1 MFSFEENE
9 KTEKTIHDI
18 EEAIQ
23 STNDQSIQ
31 GMLYKAAGDAYYS
44 GLRQA
49 PKDEAQALE
58 YYKAGM
64 DCGNVE
70 CMYKCGMYNVMNYW
84 GKDKTIFSAGVY
96 QLCKSYTLGHEPA
109 KQPLEDLINDG
120 MFPGCNSIN
129 DLQELLGLSK
139 KSGSAEP
146 KMPYNSNYYFDSS
159 VKPKVSY
166 SAMEKQLK
174 REYLGIIAGVIGIIY
189 GILWLSTESKY
200 SDTYEAGYWF
210 IGGSFLILFATI
222 AMIAYLK
229 DQLAKA
235 SSEKNDWISIRDKEI
250 SGYGFVCRSG
260 STRKGPFSI
269 SVDDLCGATL
279 SADGGVNIEV
289 KDGNI
294 FCQKLEDS
302 QAAVFVLSKLASS
315 NKDNSL

>member
-18 EEAIQ
+18 EAAIQ
-23 STNDQSIQ
+23 STNDQSIK
-31 GMLYKAAGDAYYS
+31 GMLFKAAGDAYYY

-49 PKDEAQALE
+49 PKDEAQALA
-58 YYKAGM
+58 YYIAGM

-70 CMYKCGMYNVMNYW
+70 CMYKCGMNKVENYR
-84 GKDKTIFSAGVY
+84 GKDEILFSAGVN
-96 QLCKSYTLGHEPA
+96 QLCKSYTLGYEPA
-109 KQPLEDLINDG
+109 KQPLEDLIKDG
-120 MFPGCNSIN
+120 MFPGCNSIK
-129 DLQELLGLSK
+129 DLQELLERAE
-139 KSGSAEP
+139 KSGSGATNTT
-146 KMPYNSNYYFDSS
+146 YNSNYYFDSS

-174 REYLGIIAGVIGIIY
+174 KEPLGVICGVLAIIY
-189 GILWLSTESKY
+189 GIIWLNTESKY
-200 SDTYEAGYWF
+200 SDMYEAGYWI
-210 IGGSFLILFATI
+210 IGGGFLMLFATI

-229 DQLAKA
+229 DQLAKV
-235 SSEKNDWISIRDKEI
+235 SSEKNDWISIRGKDI
-250 SGYGFVCRSG
+250 TGFGFVCRTG